1 MAKAIKG
8 LIFDLD
14 GVIVDTAKYHFHAWK
29 RLANSLGIDFTEEDN
44 EQLKGVSRRG
54 SIDKILN
61 WGGLSISETEIEDLM
76 LKKNEWYLELMG
88 IIDAS
93 EILPGVARILNEAKD
108 LDYKIALGSASKNAS
123 LILNQVNLTSLFEV
137 VIDGNVVTKSKP
149 DPEVFLKGAEGL
161 GLANEE
167 CVVFED
173 SISGIDAA
181 LAGGMK
187 AVGIGHPETLYK
199 AHLNLE
205 GFANLELQKDIIDK
219 L

>member
-1 MAKAIKG
+1 
-8 LIFDLD
+8 
-14 GVIVDTAKYHFHAWK
+14 
-29 RLANSLGIDFTEEDN
+29 
-44 EQLKGVSRRG
+44 
-54 SIDKILN
+54 
-61 WGGLSISETEIEDLM
+61 
-76 LKKNEWYLELMG
+76 MG